1 MFETLERR
9 SLLSATVPVDPL
21 AVYPD
26 LVNRQVTSDANVQ
39 QMPSI
44 AVDPLDAKHLVL
56 AFMDYSLV
64 QTGYAGIG
72 VAASHDAGDSWNYS
86 SVPLPSGF
94 EQGAADP
101 IVRFDDQGHVFVS
114 FMAVTYLGEH
124 APLSNPNYE
133 DRALGIQSNN
143 GIFVAR
149 SDDGGLTWNAPTT
162 VVSNSYLDHDVIFDI
177 IPDLAID
184 TYTNSP
190 YHGNMYATW
199 TRIYPRGQFPSHPE
213 YQGGTDVMIAV
224 SSDGGQSWE
233 TQVQQD
239 QSGDSI
245 SVVQDPINA
254 DGGLPGVG
262 AVTQSQL
269 AIGADGKIYLSEFG
283 GGDFAIN
290 VSSDGGKSFLP
301 PNHTTGQQLAFGTGN
316 LAWVSEDGLPTNQ
329 FRTWSVRAIA
339 ADPTHPQQ
347 VYAVDV
353 MPVTDKLGERIDAA
367 DAFFAGSSNSADT
380 WQPSKVL
387 NDDNGGQSATGSST
401 EDVISGQAMP
411 RLAVDGQ
418 GNIGVIWYDTRR
430 DPADHLL
437 DVYGTVS
444 TDGGQTFSPN
454 FRITDVSFDAD
465 NGKFTDGAGKDDYYL
480 GDYLGFAMADG
491 TAYAAWTDTRM
502 GNQDIYFAKY
512 PIRPAVP
519 PWNDRYEAN
528 DTPAAATDLGQVI
541 QRTVPKLA
549 IAAGDED
556 WFRVEA
562 AATGDLV
569 ATAML
574 DGQTASSAGLRIEL
588 WDNTGSTLLAS
599 GEDVLNDA
607 QIVIGQEAR
616 LPGHSGQSYLV
627 RVLGANNAE
636 NVPYSLHLQSLTADL
651 GTCVFKQV
659 DGSIESGSAAL
670 YRVTAAAAGS
680 LNVQVTGGDNAQ
692 GEFKFQILDPKT
704 LAVLAS
710 SPSDPSL
717 AASSLEPNDSIGQ
730 ANDTGLAELGSV
742 TIHGLIGDGDFG
754 GISGDYDFYRFHAA
768 ANEIITVNLD
778 PKVFSS
784 SLDGVLV
791 LYNSTGNALLDSPE
805 DSGSNG
811 DPESFSYRTQST
823 GDYYLAVYGYGSD
836 LPTDPSTPGTG
847 NGVGSTGQYQLTIT
861 AKPVGPGA
869 SKNTT
874 LSIQEGQ
881 SLLLLVSGEGTSSG
895 DFSLQLTN
903 LDQFSVSN
911 NASLFVPDG
920 LGASSVAMADL
931 NRDGKKDLVVA
942 NTLSNT
948 ISVFLGN
955 GDGTFQSPRQFEIG
969 AFATS
974 LRGLLLQGLPSYGR
988 AVSVAD
994 LNGDGIPD
1002 VVVTN
1007 CTSADVSV
1015 LLGRGDGTF
1024 VSQRRFDAATSP
1036 IALAVGDLNG
1046 DQKPDLVVIDSPQG
1060 SEVTV
1065 AALIGRGNGTFMPQQ
1080 SLLLPSNGAYP
1091 PGDVVIADF
1100 NNDGIA
1106 DLAVSGRNKP
1116 GVVILLGNGDGT
1128 FRDGGNIDNNN
1139 MSQSLA
1145 VGDVNG
1151 DGKPDIINTWDDQ
1164 NGCSVFLGNG
1174 DGTFQNAMSSIFTGQ
1189 NPVVVAVVDFGSQV
1203 TLPGGSI
1210 ALGAPDGNLD
1220 LVVADCGVAR
1230 SNSVVGVPE
1239 IVLLPNLGFDA
1250 QGRFLGFG
1258 RPIQLAKAKSPQAL
1272 AVGDLNGDG
1281 LPDIAVVD
1289 RDGILT
1295 LFGKPPTIAP
1305 NNTPQT
1311 ARDLGAV
1318 VHLAEPTLT
1327 IVPGHEDAWYRLT
1340 VPTES
1345 VSGAG
1350 DEIIDFSALF
1360 QYTEGAGLSME
1371 VSIRNAD
1378 GTAGN
1383 LLGSGERLRIQARQ
1397 GEELLLHVFGVTG
1410 GGSALGAGAYTLV
1423 IDVLPQVAAIDAEA
1437 LLPGGNGR
1445 PGGPTTSIV
1454 ITLQGDR
1461 LDPAA
1466 AEDTANYTVT
1476 YLGQDGLPGT
1486 ADDRV
1491 ISLSSIVYNPG
1502 ANVEASSGQNFPT
1515 AVRQTVTLLVDDP
1528 LPAGSY
1534 MIQLSPRIQ
1543 AAAFTEGEL
1552 DLLADKSSF
1561 NGHPAVSDIGGQI
1574 TEGIRLKAVDL
1585 VLEAGAL
1592 GNLDV
1597 FEEGT
1602 QFLTQLQN
1610 DLGATLDAILT
1621 RLGDDPSVITS
1632 ISRDILERLGKSL
1645 GEPGHRPT
1653 SILAIFLDPVSY
1665 GLASLADGGRT
1676 VYNLQTDTLS
1686 NNLSKT
1692 FVEVGGNVE
1701 LIVVADAAGTYQLN
1715 IADVPKLARGT
1726 AVLLG
1731 ANGDKVDTQL
1741 TTEAIRQGQRSFTLS
1756 MDSNPPPVNPPPVN
1770 PSPVNPTPVNPTP
1783 NNPQPGNPPSNSFSA
1798 AKAAFLIASLAHAAT
1813 TLEVSAT
1820 PSQESIPSPEGGYS
1834 SPMDT
1839 ASGGTDSARL
1849 DSSLSAD
1856 VSYICGVTTENKSE
1870 PGDNAQPGDKTQ
1882 PDNNMEQPDGNSEDA
1897 PKETGDIILLLIK
1910 SLFDALRKAL
1920 SL

>member
-1 MFETLERR
+1 MIARQSYRFHTGAGRRKRVVHSRHLMFETLERR

-21 AVYPD
+21 AIYPG

-72 VAASHDAGDSWNYS
+72 VAASRDAGDTWQYS

-114 FMAVTYLGEH
+114 FMAVTYLGEN
-124 APLSNPNYE
+124 APLTNPNYE

-177 IPDLAID
+177 IPDLAVD

-190 YHGNMYATW
+190 YYGNMYATW
-199 TRIYPRGQFPSHPE
+199 TRIYPTGQFPGHPE

-245 SVVQDPINA
+245 SVIQDPINA

-301 PNHTTGQQLAFGTGN
+301 PNHMTGRQLAFGTGN
-316 LAWVSEDGLPTNQ
+316 LTWVSEDGLPTNQ
-329 FRTWSVRAIA
+329 FRTWSVREIA

-347 VYAVDV
+347 FYAVDV

-367 DAFFAGSSNSADT
+367 DVFFAASSNSADA
-380 WQPSKVL
+380 WQKAKVL

-411 RLAVDGQ
+411 RLAVDAQ

-430 DPADHLL
+430 DPANHLL

-454 FRITDVSFDAD
+454 FRLTSISFDAD
-465 NGKFTDGAGKDDYYL
+465 RGSFSDAAGNDDYYL
-480 GDYLGFAMADG
+480 GDHLGLAMADG

-502 GNQDIYFAKY
+502 GNQDIYFTKY

-519 PWNDRYEAN
+519 PPNDRYESN
-528 DTPAAATDLGQVI
+528 DTPATATNLGAWCT
-541 QRTVPKLA
+541 RTVPKLV

-562 AATGDLV
+562 AATGDVV
-569 ATAML
+569 ASAML
-574 DGQTASSAGLRIEL
+574 DGQTASSDGLRIEL
-588 WDNTGSTLLAS
+588 WDETGSTLLAS
-599 GEDVLNDA
+599 GEDVLGEA
-607 QIVIGQEAR
+607 QIVIGQEIR

-627 RVLGANNAE
+627 RVLGASNTE

-651 GTCVFKQV
+651 GTCVFTRV
-659 DGSIESGSAAL
+659 DGSIESGGAAL

-680 LNVQVTGGDNAQ
+680 LDVQLTSGDNAQ
-692 GEFKFQILDPKT
+692 GEFNFQILDPET
-704 LAVLAS
+704 LAVLAT
-710 SPSDPSL
+710 SPSGPSL

-730 ANDTGLAELGSV
+730 ANETGLAGPGSA
-742 TIHGLIGDGDFG
+742 TIDGLIGDGVFG
-754 GISGDYDFYRFHAA
+754 GTTGDYDFYRFLAA
-768 ANEIITVNLD
+768 ANEMIAVNLD

-791 LYNSTGNALLDSPE
+791 LYDSAGNVLHQE

-811 DPESFSYRTQST
+811 DPESFSYLTQSA
-823 GDYYLAVYGYGSD
+823 GDYYLCVYGFGSD
-836 LPTDPSTPGTG
+836 LPTDPSIPDTG
-847 NGVGSTGQYQLTIT
+847 HGVGSGGQYRLTIT
-861 AKPVGPGA
+861 AKAVGPGA
-869 SKNTT
+869 IKNATFP
-874 LSIQEGQ
+874 IQQGQ

-895 DFSLQLTN
+895 NFCLQLTN
-903 LDQFSVSN
+903 LDQFSVTK

-920 LGASSVAMADL
+920 LGASSVAMDDL

-955 GDGTFQSPRQFEIG
+955 GDGTFQSPRQFQIG

-974 LRGLLLQGLPSYGR
+974 IRGLLLQGLPSYGR

-994 LNGDGIPD
+994 INGDAIPD
-1002 VVVTN
+1002 VIVTN
-1007 CTSADVSV
+1007 CSSADVSV

-1036 IALAVGDLNG
+1036 IALAVGNLNG

-1065 AALIGRGNGTFMPQQ
+1065 SALIGRGNGTFMPQQ

-1100 NNDGIA
+1100 NNDGYA

-1128 FRDGGNIDNNN
+1128 FRDGGTIDNNN
-1139 MSQSLA
+1139 MSQSLT

-1151 DGKPDIINTWDDQ
+1151 DGNPDIINTWDDQ

-1174 DGTFQNAMSSIFTGQ
+1174 NGTFQNAMSSIFTGQ
-1189 NPVVVAVVDFGSQV
+1189 NPVAVAVVDIGSQV
-1203 TLPGGSI
+1203 TLPDGSI
-1210 ALGAPDGNLD
+1210 VLGAPDGNLD
-1220 LVVADCGVAR
+1220 LVVANCGVAR

-1258 RPIQLAKAKSPQAL
+1258 RPIQLAKAKAPQAL

-1281 LPDIAVVD
+1281 LQDIAVVD

-1295 LFGKPPTIAP
+1295 IFGNPPTIAP

-1327 IVPGHEDAWYRLT
+1327 IVPGHEDAYYKLS

-1345 VSGAG
+1345 VAGAG

-1383 LLGSGERLRIQARQ
+1383 LLGSGERLRIQAHQ

-1410 GGSALGAGAYTLV
+1410 ADSARGAGAYTLV

-1461 LDPAA
+1461 LDPDA

-1491 ISLSSIVYNPG
+1491 IALSSIVYNPG
-1502 ANVEASSGQNFPT
+1502 ANVEVSSGQNFPT
-1515 AVRQTVTLLVDDP
+1515 AVRQTVTLLVDDL

-1552 DLLADKSSF
+1552 DLLADKLSF
-1561 NGHPAVSDIGGQI
+1561 NGHPVVSD
-1574 TEGIRLKAVDL
+1574 R
-1585 VLEAGAL
+1585 
-1592 GNLDV
+1592 
-1597 FEEGT
+1597 
-1602 QFLTQLQN
+1602 
-1610 DLGATLDAILT
+1610 
-1621 RLGDDPSVITS
+1621 
-1632 ISRDILERLGKSL
+1632 
-1645 GEPGHRPT
+1645 
-1653 SILAIFLDPVSY
+1653 
-1665 GLASLADGGRT
+1665 
-1676 VYNLQTDTLS
+1676 
-1686 NNLSKT
+1686 
-1692 FVEVGGNVE
+1692 
-1701 LIVVADAAGTYQLN
+1701 
-1715 IADVPKLARGT
+1715 
-1726 AVLLG
+1726 
-1731 ANGDKVDTQL
+1731 
-1741 TTEAIRQGQRSFTLS
+1741 
-1756 MDSNPPPVNPPPVN
+1756 
-1770 PSPVNPTPVNPTP
+1770 
-1783 NNPQPGNPPSNSFSA
+1783 A
-1798 AKAAFLIASLAHAAT
+1798 AKS
-1813 TLEVSAT
+1813 
-1820 PSQESIPSPEGGYS
+1820 
-1834 SPMDT
+1834 
-1839 ASGGTDSARL
+1839 
-1849 DSSLSAD
+1849 
-1856 VSYICGVTTENKSE
+1856 
-1870 PGDNAQPGDKTQ
+1870 
-1882 PDNNMEQPDGNSEDA
+1882 
-1897 PKETGDIILLLIK
+1897 PKEFASKQWIWCCNPVRWEIWTSSK
-1910 SLFDALRKAL
+1910 RAPS
-1920 SL
+1920 S